1 MIGICVSR
9 TYKILD
15 IARRKGIMD
24 SRASRGFAS
33 HSVTRRFFRSDRAM
47 VAKLF
52 LQKRSCFRTSCLAVL
67 LSLAGTAAFAQTG
80 GKIPREVIDYAAAH
94 GTVLVLVGL
103 NVPWQMES
111 RLSEDEA
118 RGQREAIASVQRD
131 LLTELEGRRYKVIR
145 RYDRIPGLAL
155 EAGADVLA
163 ELARSA
169 NVTNVLLDRPAVEA
183 EAALAEKVPW
193 QLFKRAASDG
203 TVLVLAGLR
212 TPWQREE
219 QLTED
224 LKTLQRRAILSA
236 QSYVLAELGGT
247 QFKVMRL
254 YRSIPGIALRVGF
267 DALQVLERSPAVT
280 NVVPDR
286 PASASR

>member
-1 MIGICVSR
+1 MALLL
-9 TYKILD
+9 TP
-15 IARRKGIMD
+15 
-24 SRASRGFAS
+24 
-33 HSVTRRFFRSDRAM
+33 VTRRFTRSDRAM
-47 VAKLF
+47 VTKLF
-52 LQKRSCFRTSCLAVL
+52 WQKRSCFRTSCFAVL
-67 LSLAGTAAFAQTG
+67 LFLAGTAASAQSG
-80 GKIPREVIDYAAAH
+80 GKIPREVIDRAAAH

-111 RLSEDEA
+111 RLSEEEA

-145 RYDRIPGLAL
+145 RYDRIPGITL

-169 NVTNVLLDRPAVEA
+169 NVTTVLLDRPSAEA
-183 EAALAEKVPW
+183 EAASSEKVPW
-193 QLFKRAASDG
+193 QLFKRVANDG

-224 LKTLQRRAILSA
+224 LKTLQRKAILSA

-267 DALQVLERSPAVT
+267 DALQVLEKSPAVT

-286 PASASR
+286 PASAWR